1 MKVEKLDRPGACN
14 ISPARLDFVWLSD
27 PYKVDEK
34 DPGKYQVTILI
45 PKTETEAVKT
55 LRSIIAEVTDIGK
68 VTKWNQSIPANL
80 KEVLHDGDERQKDPQ
95 GIYKGCWYLTAK
107 SARQVPVFNR
117 SKLPITN
124 PDELYSGM
132 WGAVN
137 LAVFP
142 YKASGSCGLAAG
154 LNAVMKLRDDVRLSG
169 GGPSADVFDNCDFGD
184 VSDDDL

>member
-55 LRSIIAEVTDIGK
+55 LRSIIAEMTDIGK

-80 KEVLHDGDERQKDPQ
+80 KEALRDGDERRNDPN
-95 GIYKGCWYLTAK
+95 GVYKGCWYLTAK
-107 SARQVPVFNR
+107 SARQVPAFNR
-117 SKLPITN
+117 NKLPITN

-132 WGAVN
+132 WAAVN

-154 LNAVMKLRDDVRLSG
+154 LNAVMKLRDDGRLGG

>member
-68 VTKWNQSIPANL
+68 VTKWGQTLPPNL
-80 KEVLHDGDERQKDPQ
+80 KEVLRDGDERRNDPN
-95 GIYKGCWYLTAK
+95 GVYKGCWYLTAK

-117 SKLPITN
+117 NKLPITN
-124 PDELYSGM
+124 PDELYSGI

>member
-14 ISPARLDFVWLSD
+14 ISPARLDFVWLSE

-34 DPGKYQVTILI
+34 DAGKYQVTILI

-80 KEVLHDGDERQKDPQ
+80 KEVLHDGDERRNDPN
-95 GIYKGCWYLTAK
+95 GVYKGCWYLTAK

-117 SKLPITN
+117 SKLPITT

>member
-80 KEVLHDGDERQKDPQ
+80 KEVLRDGDERRNDPN
-95 GIYKGCWYLTAK
+95 GVYKGCWYLTAK

-124 PDELYSGM
+124 PGELYSGM
-132 WGAVN
+132 WAAVN

-154 LNAVMKLRDDVRLSG
+154 LNAVMKLRDDERLGG